1 MLVNICPIYDSD
13 VIFNEKDMSIILI
26 NGYRLEVFSTNEVK
40 IGLIVQ
46 EGDEF
51 YFKAVR
57 ILNNKQAFF
66 AEVMNEFPVNCILIW
81 YFRVVYQDQIVVFL
95 NAVDKVRQKK

>member
-40 IGLIVQ
+40 IGLIV
-46 EGDEF
+46 
-51 YFKAVR
+51 
-57 ILNNKQAFF
+57 
-66 AEVMNEFPVNCILIW
+66 
-81 YFRVVYQDQIVVFL
+81 
-95 NAVDKVRQKK
+95 